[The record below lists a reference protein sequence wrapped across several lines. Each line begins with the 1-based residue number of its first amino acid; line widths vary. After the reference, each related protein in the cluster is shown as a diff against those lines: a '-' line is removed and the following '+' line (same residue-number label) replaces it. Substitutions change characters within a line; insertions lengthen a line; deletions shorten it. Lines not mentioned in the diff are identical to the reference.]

1 MKIGLR
7 NFGPIKEFDIDL
19 EKDFHLLI
27 GHNSI
32 GKSYAITAIYLIV
45 KNLLEFNAVRNYSF
59 YGLVEAIIS
68 SNEKSLL
75 RDTDIIRTFLTKGNE
90 KEIEITSYVNDDI
103 KYFLEKTFVTELTN
117 SLINTFSSLANIRNK
132 LSDDS
137 DDTLIILT
145 MPYYCTITCKI
156 SDACISVD
164 SIEKRDKIVAKKSKR
179 VRTVHYGNETSVY
192 IKEDVIISEQ
202 IKQFRE
208 HYLSLCTVK
217 FSTLLK
223 YLTRNISGV
232 HYLPASR
239 SGLYQALSAFGQII
253 AELSRNRSFLS
264 KKIELPGISEP
275 VSDYFIKLSDIRV
288 SKKSFEDKKLN
299 FLAKEI
305 EENILGGAVE
315 FNSNTKQLMF
325 YPSGTNLKLE
335 LSSTSSMVSE
345 LAPIVS
351 YLRYVLTRPKPS
363 YITKRS
369 ASENNKALVMIEEPE
384 AHLHPDVQIKLTEI
398 FGKLVGADI
407 KLIITTHS
415 NFIFNKV
422 NNLIIKKTAMNS
434 EEGLSQDNVNSVV
447 FKNTKKGSV
456 ALPMQT
462 DQFGISDNNFIEPT
476 ELLFDEKMELYSKIE
491 ENSNLDEEV

>member
-32 GKSYAITAIYLIV
+32 GKSYAITAIYLII
-45 KNLLEFNAVRNYSF
+45 KNLLEFNAVRNYAY
-59 YGLVEAIIS
+59 YGLIETVLS
-68 SNEKSLL
+68 SNENSLFKN
-75 RDTDIIRTFLTKGNE
+75 TDLIRTFLSKTTE
-90 KEIEITSYVNDDI
+90 KDIEITSSVNDDMI
-103 KYFLEKTFVTELTN
+103 FFFERTFVRELTN
-117 SLINTFSSLANIRNK
+117 SLVNTFSSLSNIRNK
-132 LSDDS
+132 FSAES
-137 DDTLIILT
+137 AETLIILT
-145 MPYYCTITCKI
+145 IPYYCTFTIKI
-156 SDACISVD
+156 SDSIITVD
-164 SIEKRDKIVAKKSKR
+164 SITRQDKVVAKKSKR
-179 VRTVHYGNETSVY
+179 GRSVHYGNETSVY
-192 IKEDVIISEQ
+192 IKEDISIQEQ
-202 IKQFRE
+202 INQFRE
-208 HYLSLCTVK
+208 HYLNLISVK
-217 FSTLLK
+217 LSVALK
-223 YLTRNISGV
+223 YLTQNISGV

-288 SKKSFEDKKLN
+288 SKKNFEDKKLN
-299 FLAKEI
+299 SFAKEI
-305 EENILGGAVE
+305 EEKILGGTVE

-325 YPSGTNLKLE
+325 YPSETNLKLE

-351 YLRYVLTRPKPS
+351 YLRYVLTKPRS
-363 YITKRS
+363 ITTQKKS
-369 ASENNKALVMIEEPE
+369 VDDNKALVMIEEPE

-398 FGKLVGADI
+398 FGKLIGAEI

-422 NNLIIKKTAMNS
+422 NNLIIKKSAFNVD
-434 EEGLSQDNVNSVV
+434 EGISQDNVNSVV
-447 FKNTKKGSV
+447 FKQTKEGSV
-456 ALPMQT
+456 AMPMQT

-476 ELLFDEKMELYSKIE
+476 ELLFDEKMELYTKIE
-491 ENSNLDEEV
+491 ENFKVDDEA